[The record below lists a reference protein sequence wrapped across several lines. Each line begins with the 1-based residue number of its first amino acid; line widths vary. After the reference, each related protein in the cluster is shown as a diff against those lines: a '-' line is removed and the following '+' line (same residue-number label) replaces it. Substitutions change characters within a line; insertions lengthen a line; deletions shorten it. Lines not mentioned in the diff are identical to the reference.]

1 MSTIIP
7 AIVLFFKINSVNIRI
22 ISILKKSPL
31 IAIKENYLKLAV
43 ARLNKKNEFKKYETT
58 TDTTNAIAVASIG
71 IIIETRPM

>member
-31 IAIKENYLKLAV
+31 IAIKKNTLKLPLPA
-43 ARLNKKNEFKKYETT
+43 LNTNIEFKKYETT

>member
-31 IAIKENYLKLAV
+31 KAMKKKTLKLPLPA
-43 ARLNKKNEFKKYETT
+43 LNTNIEFKRYEIT